1 MKIMIV
7 DDAAMMRTVLRRI
20 FENAGFNEIIEAPDG
35 LQAVRLYRHEMPDL
49 VMMDLTMPE
58 MGGLESIRQIMQ
70 INSKAMIIVCT
81 ALGQK
86 EVVLDAIKN
95 GAKHFLVKP
104 FDPGTVLEKV
114 KLVMNLSTSQSA
126 Q

>member
-1 MKIMIV
+1 MKVMIV
-7 DDAAMMRTVLRRI
+7 DDAAFMRTVLRRI
-20 FENAGFNEIIEAPDG
+20 FENAGFKEIVEAPDG
-35 LQAVRLYRHEMPDL
+35 LQAIRLYRKEMPDL
-49 VMMDLTMPE
+49 VTMDITMPE

-70 INSKAMIIVCT
+70 INPKAMIIVCT

-104 FDPGTVLEKV
+104 FDAETVMGKV
-114 KLVMNLSTSQSA
+114 RLVMNLNEA
-126 Q
+126 